1 MSKIMT
7 REQAA
12 ALIQDGD
19 TVLITGSGGGVME
32 AHYTLEGIEKR
43 FLDTGAPRDLTLVHA
58 SGIGDKVHAGVTR
71 FAHKGMI
78 RRVVGGHWG
87 WSPEMQAMAVN
98 NEIEAYNFSQGV
110 ICQLFREIAAHRPG
124 LITKTGKYTFVDPRL
139 GGGKLNEVT
148 KEDLVSLIE
157 IGGTE
162 YLLYKAFPI
171 NVAVIRGTYADEN
184 GNISFDQEPAKLDM
198 LAAAQAAHNSGG
210 KVICQVKGVVAAGSL
225 GAKRVWI
232 PGVYVDAVV
241 VDPHQMQTGEGEY
254 NPAFSGDI
262 TIPLDNLKPFPLSAR
277 KVVARRAFMELQ
289 GGSVINLGF
298 GMPDGVAAVAA
309 EEGFY
314 SGRGLD
320 ACFLG
325 LAQADEA
332 GNVNVSKFGTTIA
345 GSGGFIDIS
354 QSAKKVVFCGTFTT
368 GGLKTAIEN
377 GRLVIQQEG
386 RIHKF
391 LPAVEHITFSSRY
404 ANEENQTVLYVTER
418 GVFELRPE
426 GVTLIEI
433 APGVDLEKDILAQ
446 MDFVP
451 KIAPDL
457 KEMDARIFREERMN
471 CK

>member
-157 IGGTE
+157 IGGT
-162 YLLYKAFPI
+162 
-171 NVAVIRGTYADEN
+171 
-184 GNISFDQEPAKLDM
+184 
-198 LAAAQAAHNSGG
+198 
-210 KVICQVKGVVAAGSL
+210 
-225 GAKRVWI
+225 
-232 PGVYVDAVV
+232 
-241 VDPHQMQTGEGEY
+241 
-254 NPAFSGDI
+254 
-262 TIPLDNLKPFPLSAR
+262 
-277 KVVARRAFMELQ
+277 
-289 GGSVINLGF
+289 
-298 GMPDGVAAVAA
+298 
-309 EEGFY
+309 
-314 SGRGLD
+314 
-320 ACFLG
+320 
-325 LAQADEA
+325 
-332 GNVNVSKFGTTIA
+332 
-345 GSGGFIDIS
+345 
-354 QSAKKVVFCGTFTT
+354 
-368 GGLKTAIEN
+368 
-377 GRLVIQQEG
+377 
-386 RIHKF
+386 
-391 LPAVEHITFSSRY
+391 
-404 ANEENQTVLYVTER
+404 
-418 GVFELRPE
+418 
-426 GVTLIEI
+426 
-433 APGVDLEKDILAQ
+433 
-446 MDFVP
+446 
-451 KIAPDL
+451 
-457 KEMDARIFREERMN
+457 
-471 CK
+471 